1 MEVAALAESIW
12 CCNAVADKKVLAFRI
27 ESLRRRESRASQAES
42 RGSEVVSRGSVSAT
56 FFDESTAWATESGE
70 GGLIGDWPIAAR
82 QTAQHITTSISSLLI
97 NNRGISLK
105 MLKTRI
111 YCIK

>member
-1 MEVAALAESIW
+1 MGREV
-12 CCNAVADKKVLAFRI
+12 
-27 ESLRRRESRASQAES
+27 
-42 RGSEVVSRGSVSAT
+42 SEIVSRGSVSAA

-70 GGLIGDWPIAAR
+70 GGLMGDWPIAR
-82 QTAQHITTSISSLLI
+82 QTAQQITTSISSLLI